1 MPVSVAQFLSISTVN
16 NNFGDEFEPHVLL
29 RMKEEIK
36 KSFRVVFDFMS
47 DLYTHPM
54 LSVQFLKHK
63 GIQKTVLE
71 MTEKLVQN
79 SHLFKIEA
87 VKQHET
93 FMGNP
98 NASIISSLK
107 RYISHEPRTLVDYD
121 VYLIFKDPD
130 KRNLDPEEK
139 YVDKPKIN
147 KIL

>member
-1 MPVSVAQFLSISTVN
+1 
-16 NNFGDEFEPHVLL
+16 
-29 RMKEEIK
+29 
-36 KSFRVVFDFMS
+36 
-47 DLYTHPM
+47 
-54 LSVQFLKHK
+54 
-63 GIQKTVLE
+63 
-71 MTEKLVQN
+71 
-79 SHLFKIEA
+79 
-87 VKQHET
+87 
-93 FMGNP
+93 MGNP